1 MPEKWTGQLIGR
13 MHNYKVT
20 YDDLSKKMGLSKGY
34 ISQVLNCYRKPP
46 NAQQRFESAVNE
58 IIVER
63 LEQSE
68 KGE

>member
-1 MPEKWTGQLIGR
+1 MLI
-13 MHNYKVT
+13 
-20 YDDLSKKMGLSKGY
+20 Y
-34 ISQVLNCYRKPP
+34 IFLYMIG
-46 NAQQRFESAVNE
+46 QQRFEAAVNE